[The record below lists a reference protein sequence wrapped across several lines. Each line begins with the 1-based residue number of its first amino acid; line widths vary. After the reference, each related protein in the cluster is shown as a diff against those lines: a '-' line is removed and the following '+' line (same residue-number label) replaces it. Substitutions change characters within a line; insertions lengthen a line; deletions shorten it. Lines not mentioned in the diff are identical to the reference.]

1 MKYACRTSAQ
11 IKRVLYLGEYPAG
24 SVSCAESSG
33 ELKSGTRNRWFIL
46 FTNSMIDWGFV
57 IGAFVPCKN
66 TPSPLLGTKKQ

>member
-1 MKYACRTSAQ
+1 MQ
-11 IKRVLYLGEYPAG
+11 INRVYIGEYPAG

-57 IGAFVPCKN
+57 MGAFVPCKF
-66 TPSPLLGTKKQ
+66 PVKPKADMWPCLPACPFI